1 MSWRERFD
9 MSGPPLPK
17 GAAGEPPADQGRH
30 CGLLAPVVAWRAAVP
45 GRGVV
50 IGEDSRE
57 SYSRNYPGMHAGY
70 HKVTVYQPTM
80 DALRQAVLTARK
92 Q

>member
-1 MSWRERFD
+1 MAEN
-9 MSGPPLPK
+9 
-17 GAAGEPPADQGRH
+17 QG
-30 CGLLAPVVAWRAAVP
+30 CP
-45 GRGVV
+45 RGVV